1 MTEPSLPSAP
11 SSAGPTIAKAF
22 DAKVI
27 VTSVAALLHSGPRAD
42 QQYELHSPPGS
53 EPEIRR
59 DSLAD
64 HEAELADAKAFFAER
79 GIEAEPVAVSGDPAS
94 AIVSLAEQRKADL
107 VIVGTREA
115 GLAERV
121 VRHSVSQEVAKKA
134 LRRVHRA
141 SAPLTGATRTTR
153 CRAPRTRRSIA
164 PSLPGL
170 PIRAR
175 SVVRAR
181 SAAPNPRTRA
191 PPPG

>member
-1 MTEPSLPSAP
+1 MQQIIVAYDGTEPAKRALERGAD
-11 SSAGPTIAKAF
+11 IAKAF

-42 QQYELHSPPGS
+42 QQYELHSPPGD

-121 VRHSVSQEVAKKA
+121 VRHSVSQQVAKKA
-134 LRRVHRA
+134 HCDVLIVH
-141 SAPLTGATRTTR
+141 PHH
-153 CRAPRTRRSIA
+153 
-164 PSLPGL
+164 
-170 PIRAR
+170 
-175 SVVRAR
+175 
-181 SAAPNPRTRA
+181 
-191 PPPG
+191 